1 MIARIRARGNITGL
15 TAIGRHTANVAL
27 ERVAVGLLR
36 CLGKFWRPSIQS
48 GVPESD
54 PCRVVFILEE
64 PGQDRRVVAGR
75 IDIEVVLHPATR
87 LELVDRG
94 LAIVADIEREA
105 PLAKELHVVVGPALP
120 LEKRLSDHGR

>member
-1 MIARIRARGNITGL
+1 MTARIRARGNITGL
-15 TAIGRHTANVAL
+15 TAIGPHTANVAL

-36 CLGKFWRPSIQS
+36 CFGKFWRPSIQS
-48 GVPESD
+48 RIPERD
-54 PCRVVFILEE
+54 PGRVILILEE
-64 PGQDRRVVAGR
+64 PRQDGSVVAGR
-75 IDIEVVLHPATR
+75 IEIEVVLHPATR